1 MNLETTAAV
10 IGLLGSG
17 GVIGIIYACIKGVTY
32 VTHNVIRPVKMTVQ
46 QLEEVIK
53 ELRNWM
59 DELRRESQ
67 EQDKRLTLVEEAIK
81 LQERRLDTIEKRL
94 NVRYSDHDR
103 HDRHYGSVAVTR
115 DRHRDGSSH

>member
-1 MNLETTAAV
+1 MDLETTAAV
-10 IGLLGSG
+10 IGLLGSS
-17 GVIGIIYACIKGVTY
+17 GVIGIIYACVKGVTY

-46 QLEEVIK
+46 QLEEVIR
-53 ELRNWM
+53 ELRSWM

-94 NVRYSDHDR
+94 NAR
-103 HDRHYGSVAVTR
+103 
-115 DRHRDGSSH
+115 

>member
-1 MNLETTAAV
+1 MDLETTAAV

-53 ELRNWM
+53 ELRSWM

-81 LQERRLDTIEKRL
+81 LQKQRLDTIERRL
-94 NVRYSDHDR
+94 NAR
-103 HDRHYGSVAVTR
+103 
-115 DRHRDGSSH
+115 

>member
-1 MNLETTAAV
+1 MNLETASAV
-10 IGLLGSG
+10 IGLLGSV

-32 VTHNVIRPVKMTVQ
+32 VTHNVIRPVKMTVR

-59 DELRRESQ
+59 DELRCESQ

-94 NVRYSDHDR
+94 NAR
-103 HDRHYGSVAVTR
+103 
-115 DRHRDGSSH
+115 

>member
-1 MNLETTAAV
+1 MDLETTAAV

-32 VTHNVIRPVKMTVQ
+32 VMHNVIRPVKMTVQ

-53 ELRNWM
+53 ELRSWM

-67 EQDKRLTLVEEAIK
+67 GQDKRLTLVEEAIK

-94 NVRYSDHDR
+94 NAR
-103 HDRHYGSVAVTR
+103 
-115 DRHRDGSSH
+115 